1 MQIYGHFQGNFP
13 YNNALFGLVIFMTR
27 VQNRLFGFWNM
38 QFWGDFETPI
48 PKKVT

>member
-1 MQIYGHFQGNFP
+1 MQIYGNFQGNFP

-27 VQNRLFGFWNM
+27 VQNRLFGNM

-48 PKKVT
+48 PTKVT